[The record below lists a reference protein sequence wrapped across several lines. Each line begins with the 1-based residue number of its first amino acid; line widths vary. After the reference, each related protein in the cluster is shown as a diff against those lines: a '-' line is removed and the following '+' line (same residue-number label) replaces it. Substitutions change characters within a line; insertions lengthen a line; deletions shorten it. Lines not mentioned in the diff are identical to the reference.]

1 MLNRSNG
8 RVVERLLLPNGPE
21 RITLRGNVVHVRT
34 YDHVVL
40 ARLRGA

>member
-1 MLNRSNG
+1 VRIAIAIGAL
-8 RVVERLLLPNGPE
+8 VVG
-21 RITLRGNVVHVRT
+21 TSAVALRGNVVHVRT